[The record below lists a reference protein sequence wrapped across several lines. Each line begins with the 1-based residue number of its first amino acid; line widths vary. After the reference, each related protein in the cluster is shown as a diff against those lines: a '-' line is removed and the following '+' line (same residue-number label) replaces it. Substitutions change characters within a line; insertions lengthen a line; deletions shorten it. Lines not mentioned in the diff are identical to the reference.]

1 MSKYT
6 LPLWNSKLFL
16 TVDLNAFTKTVVSA
30 VNDGHAFEEVTR
42 DWPPAL
48 IAAVR
53 TLMTAPADARSSN
66 RH

>member
-1 MSKYT
+1 MPKYT

-30 VNDGHAFEEVTR
+30 INDGHSFNDVTR
-42 DWPPAL
+42 YWPPPL

-53 TLMTAPADARSSN
+53 ALMTTPEAAKPEKKR
-66 RH
+66 

>member
-1 MSKYT
+1 MPKYT

-30 VNDGHAFEEVTR
+30 INDGHALEDVTR
-42 DWPPAL
+42 DWPPQL

-53 TLMTAPADARSSN
+53 ALMTSPDAAKPEKKR
-66 RH
+66 